1 MEQLQDWLVNNSI
14 NVLGLAETNISGKE
28 GFFLTKN
35 IENYKGFWS
44 NARTEKKKGS
54 GVGLLINKQWEKHL
68 GGIERISEYMIT
80 ATFMFKQLE
89 IVIIMAYLLLNDKES
104 KKEVQKAI
112 INKYI
117 KRHPRTQM
125 VIMGD
130 FNAVAD
136 IELDKQVKTKKR
148 KYFKPSPLIGWLER
162 QEFKDA
168 FRLANPEA
176 REYSWSGRRTKSRI
190 DYIWLSEDLANG
202 LSESEIQN
210 MDVCT
215 SSDHNAVLAKIELG
229 HLIRPYSAAKVR
241 KEKQERMVFLYNKAS
256 KENWENYRQDLE
268 KMLEKKISIQDLQ

>member
-1 MEQLQDWLVNNSI
+1 
-14 NVLGLAETNISGKE
+14 
-28 GFFLTKN
+28 
-35 IENYKGFWS
+35 
-44 NARTEKKKGS
+44 
-54 GVGLLINKQWEKHL
+54 
-68 GGIERISEYMIT
+68 MIT

-89 IVIIMAYLLLNDKES
+89 IVIIIAYISPNDKKS

-112 INKYI
+112 INKYV
-117 KRHPRTQM
+117 KRCPRTQM

-136 IELDKQVKTKKR
+136 IELDKQVKAKKR

-176 REYSWSGRRTKSRI
+176 REYSWSGHGTESRI

-229 HLIRPYSAAKVR
+229 HLIRPYSAAEVR
-241 KEKQERMVFLYNKAS
+241 KEKQERTVFLYNETS
-256 KENWENYRQDLE
+256 KEN
-268 KMLEKKISIQDLQ
+268 